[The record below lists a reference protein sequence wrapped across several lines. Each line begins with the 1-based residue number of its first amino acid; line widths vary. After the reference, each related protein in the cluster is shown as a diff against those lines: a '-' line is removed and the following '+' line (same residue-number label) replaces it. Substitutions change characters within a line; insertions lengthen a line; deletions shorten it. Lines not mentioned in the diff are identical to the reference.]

1 MYLWASVF
9 VCYSLCQLIVG
20 GHGLSENMIWFC
32 RYTAGVQRCSVEAQR
47 CSKRS
52 SRILKNGLVSSQ
64 IKSSAVVPLTIN
76 LEQMFLENITCETL
90 LTPVQGEAVNTSSFL
105 FYFHFFV
112 FFFKLLLSWGG
123 TFLSGRW
130 IIPEGDNSRHQWQEQ
145 HRRVRDG
152 SEPFTKE
159 IKIIISYLRFSVNE
173 EVIQHVKHDFF

>member
-1 MYLWASVF
+1 MFSWSTEVF
-9 VCYSLCQLIVG
+9 Q
-20 GHGLSENMIWFC
+20 E
-32 RYTAGVQRCSVEAQR
+32 
-47 CSKRS
+47 
-52 SRILKNGLVSSQ
+52 ILADLKKNGLVSSQ

-145 HRRVRDG
+145 HRRARG
-152 SEPFTKE
+152 ESSPFNFHYDCLFTYLIFQLTCVQLQKCLKYMEKE
-159 IKIIISYLRFSVNE
+159 KIKN
-173 EVIQHVKHDFF
+173 

>member
-1 MYLWASVF
+1 MFSWSTEVF
-9 VCYSLCQLIVG
+9 Q
-20 GHGLSENMIWFC
+20 E
-32 RYTAGVQRCSVEAQR
+32 
-47 CSKRS
+47 
-52 SRILKNGLVSSQ
+52 ILADFKKNGLVSSQ

-159 IKIIISYLRFSVNE
+159 IKIIITYLRFNVNE
-173 EVIQHVKHDFF
+173 EVIQHIKHDFF

>member
-1 MYLWASVF
+1 MSVHRRWSCD
-9 VCYSLCQLIVG
+9 VSLKRGVQLK
-20 GHGLSENMIWFC
+20 H
-32 RYTAGVQRCSVEAQR
+32 RGVQRDPHGF
-47 CSKRS
+47 
-52 SRILKNGLVSSQ
+52 LKNGLVSSQ

-105 FYFHFFV
+105 FYFHIFV

-159 IKIIISYLRFSVNE
+159 IKIIISYLRFNVNE
-173 EVIQHVKHDFF
+173 EEFASFCIF

>member
-1 MYLWASVF
+1 M
-9 VCYSLCQLIVG
+9 
-20 GHGLSENMIWFC
+20 
-32 RYTAGVQRCSVEAQR
+32 
-47 CSKRS
+47 
-52 SRILKNGLVSSQ
+52 VSSQ

-105 FYFHFFV
+105 FYFHFLCSFL
-112 FFFKLLLSWGG
+112 LLLSWGG

-159 IKIIISYLRFSVNE
+159 IKIIISYLRFNVNE
-173 EVIQHVKHDFF
+173 EVIQNIKHEYFKKEEYKER